1 MSKAARMMLV
11 LAGGAGLAAIP
22 AQAQDRT
29 QGAVKIYGIVDAA
42 IVGERGGKDGSL
54 AKLTGGA
61 ASTSR
66 IGFKGEESLGG
77 GLSAFF
83 TLETGLKLDSGQADA
98 AGSIFNRQALVGLK
112 GGFGTLALG
121 RQYTPYHN
129 TLVQVVDPFNTGYA
143 GTAKNL
149 FPHSGTN
156 IRTSNTITWASPK
169 LHGVDV
175 ELAYS
180 AGEQTDSS
188 AKRQFGGAI
197 GIERGPLSLRL
208 AYNSKNGD
216 AATGFARSRNTLL
229 GAQYKLG
236 SVTLHAGV
244 GIDRGLDASP
254 LANPNNPYG
263 GAAPTASTDGR
274 ELLLGLSAALGRGK
288 LMASVMHKDDRSA
301 FDQDASGWGIGYL
314 HALSKRTG
322 VYAAYARVRNR
333 NGAGYTVNNNTEA
346 GSGNTGYN
354 LGLRHS
360 F

>member
-11 LAGGAGLAAIP
+11 LAGGAAFVAAP
-22 AQAQDRT
+22 ARA

-54 AKLTGGA
+54 TKMSGGA

-83 TLETGLKLDSGQADA
+83 TLETGLKLDSGQVDA

-112 GGFGTLALG
+112 GRFGAVALG
-121 RQYTPYHN
+121 RQYTPYHH
-129 TLVQVVDPFNTGYA
+129 TLVQVIDPFNTGYA

-149 FPHSGTN
+149 FPHSGSN
-156 IRTSNTITWASPK
+156 IRTGNTITWASPQVS
-169 LHGVDV
+169 GVDM

-180 AGEQTDSS
+180 AGEQSDSR
-188 AKRQFGGAI
+188 ARRQLGGAI
-197 GIERGPLSLRL
+197 GYARGPLTLRL
-208 AYNSKNGD
+208 AYNGKNGD
-216 AATGFARSRNTLL
+216 AASGFARSRNTLL
-229 GAQYKLG
+229 GARYEFGKL
-236 SVTLHAGV
+236 TLHAGV
-244 GIDRGLDASP
+244 GIDKGPEAAP
-254 LANPNNPYG
+254 LNNPNNPYG
-263 GAAPTASTDGR
+263 GVAQRASLDGR
-274 ELLLGLSAALGRGK
+274 EVLLGLSAALGPGK
-288 LMASVMHKDDRSA
+288 LMASVMHKDDRTA
-301 FDQDASGWGIGYL
+301 FDQDAGAWGIGYL
-314 HALSKRTG
+314 YALSKRTG

-346 GSGNTGYN
+346 GSGHTGYN

>member
-11 LAGGAGLAAIP
+11 LAGSAALASTS
-22 AQAQDRT
+22 AQAQT
-29 QGAVKIYGIVDAA
+29 AVSIHGIVDAG
-42 IVGERGGKDGSL
+42 IVGERGGKEGSVT
-54 AKLTGGA
+54 KLTGGPA
-61 ASTSR
+61 ATSR

-77 GLSAFF
+77 GVSAFF
-83 TLETGLKLDSGQADA
+83 ALETGFKPDSGQVDA

-121 RQYTPYHN
+121 RQYTPYHD
-129 TLVQVVDPFNTGYA
+129 TLVQLVDPFSTGYA

-149 FPHSGTN
+149 FPHLGSN
-156 IRTSNTITWASPK
+156 IRTSNTVSWASPK
-169 LHGVDV
+169 VRGVDM

-180 AGEQTDSS
+180 AGERSDSS

-197 GIERGPLSLRL
+197 GYAGGPLTLRL

-216 AATGFARSRNTLL
+216 AASGFARSRNTLL

-236 SVTLHAGV
+236 ELTLHAGY
-244 GIDRGLDASP
+244 GIDKGPEAAP
-254 LANPNNPYG
+254 LNNPNNPYG
-263 GAAPTASTDGR
+263 GVAPTASTDGR

-288 LMASVMHKDDRSA
+288 LMASVMHKDDRTA
-301 FDQDASGWGIGYL
+301 FDQDASAWGIGYL
-314 HALSKRTG
+314 YALSKRTG
-322 VYAAYARVRNR
+322 VYAAFAKVHNR

-346 GSGNTGYN
+346 GTGNTGYN